1 MQQRKKR
8 RILRRGKEPDLL
20 HITELEI
27 DNFKSFSKKTKIPF
41 LEGFTVISGPN
52 GSGKSNI
59 IDSILFVL
67 ALSSSRNLRAEK
79 LTDLINLNSG
89 RNTAEVTLE
98 FSDGTKIKRRIKR
111 TGNGYYSYIYLNERL
126 CKQSDIVD
134 HLAKHGIKPHGYN
147 VVMQGDVTRIMEM
160 SDFERRKIIDEIAGV
175 SEFDS
180 KKQQSLS
187 ELDIVRERIE
197 REELLLLELNKRVNE
212 LKREREHAL
221 EYQKWQKDL
230 LFFQNCRAA
239 AQLHEKEK
247 ELSSLMRS
255 AEEHR
260 IALNRFDTDRS
271 LEENELSYLKADLQD
286 IDDLINKKSGSDYL
300 KLIAELEEAK
310 SGIKLAEQTIVRLRK
325 EKETNLEAINRIY
338 MDSKRA
344 EARVVECT
352 DQIRSLS
359 IDRTNIAMDIAS
371 ARAQQEKL
379 ETEIKQHGEDTEGA
393 RERLFSGLKDLEEK
407 KAQRSEILHRQ
418 DMLIEK
424 SRMRTSELERLNQLL
439 RQLDEDYA
447 VKHSQLSE
455 SEISITNL
463 ISQKKDLDRTLSERE
478 GMMFAQRSTLERLQ
492 KEIREYEQDVYRL
505 EAAQQ
510 ARGESGGKAIEA
522 VMAMEHV
529 HGTIADLGKAPAEYA
544 TALNIAAGN
553 KLQFVVCDDDQVAA
567 DAIRYLKE
575 ERLGRVTFL
584 PLNKLKP
591 PALPPLKEAGV
602 IDYAVNL
609 VEYDPKYDRAF
620 AVALGATVVVDTLE
634 RARKLIGK
642 YRMVTLEGELLDRS
656 GAMTGGATRKQGG
669 RGFGAAVDDEI
680 FRIRA
685 HLGELQGEA
694 TTLEAGIKKITEEV
708 DTQRV
713 ARNEIDQNIARL
725 GMFTE
730 EFSRRFESIT
740 VEKQT
745 IELAV
750 ARQQEE
756 TKNGAFELSS
766 LEAELDKTSETI
778 NEVNA
783 GIEEIKKRLDD
794 TNIPVLTD
802 QIEKK
807 RKEIEEAERRLR
819 NKDGDITDAQR
830 ERQHFNTRLG
840 EMGEERARQDE
851 RNKQIDAETAG
862 SNEQIVA
869 HKSQI
874 ATLEDRQREFSGEL
888 DELRGKRAEASRHIQ
903 DSELKIMKF
912 DAEKE
917 RITILVNAVE
927 GRTRTLGSEVE
938 MLREQVGELDT
949 KLSLTEIEGKI
960 AEADGALRKI
970 GAVNML
976 AIEEYEKVQRQ
987 VGERTERKETLSRE
1001 RSTLIERIEKF
1012 EQMKYEAFTT
1022 AFHAIDTNFREIF
1035 ARLTSGSGHLI
1046 LENEEDPFAGGMTF
1060 AVQPRDKKVHLL
1072 SSLSGGEKSL
1082 TTLAF
1087 IFSIQRYIPAP
1098 FYAFDEVDM
1107 SLDGSNVERIS
1118 SMVTELS
1125 PQSQFVIVSL
1135 RKPMIDAAQRIMGV
1149 TLRPDKSTLVT
1160 GVKANG

>member
-1 MQQRKKR
+1 
-8 RILRRGKEPDLL
+8 L
-20 HITELEI
+20 HITGLEI

-89 RNTAEVTLE
+89 KNIAEVALE
-98 FSDGTKIKRRIKR
+98 FSDGTRIKRRIKR
-111 TGNGYYSYIYLNERL
+111 TGNGYYSYNYLNERL

-134 HLAKHGIKPHGYN
+134 HLARHGIKPHGYN

-175 SEFDS
+175 SEFDA

-197 REELLLLELNKRVNE
+197 REELLLLELTKRVNE

-230 LFFQNCRAA
+230 SFFQNCRAA
-239 AQLHEKEK
+239 AQLHEREK
-247 ELSSLMRS
+247 ELASLLRS
-255 AEEHR
+255 TDERR
-260 IALNRFDTDRS
+260 IVLTRIDADRG
-271 LEENELSYLKADLQD
+271 LEENELSYLKADLKD

-310 SGIKLAEQTIVRLRK
+310 SGIKLAEQTIVRLRR
-325 EKETNLEAINRIY
+325 EKETNLEAINRVY
-338 MDSKRA
+338 MDTKRA
-344 EARVVECT
+344 EARVTECT
-352 DQIRSLS
+352 DQIRTLS
-359 IDRTNIAMDIAS
+359 IDRTNIAMEIA
-371 ARAQQEKL
+371 AAKAQLEKF
-379 ETEIKQHGEDTEGA
+379 ETGIRQHGEDTEGA
-393 RERLFSGLKDLEEK
+393 REDLFSLLHDLEEK
-407 KAQRSEILHRQ
+407 KGQRSGILHQQ

-424 SRMRTSELERLNQLL
+424 SRMRTTELERLTLL
-439 RQLDEDYA
+439 LSQLDDEYTA
-447 VKHSQLSE
+447 KQTQLSD
-455 SEISITNL
+455 SGKSVNDL
-463 ISQKKDLDRTLSERE
+463 VADKKELDRNLSDLE
-478 GMMFAQRSTLERLQ
+478 GAMFAQRSTLERLRN
-492 KEIREYEQDVYRL
+492 EIRDNEQDAFRL

-510 ARGESGGKAIEA
+510 ARGESGGRAIEA

-529 HGTIADLGKAPAEYA
+529 HGTIADLGKAPAEYSV
-544 TALNIAAGN
+544 ALNIAAGN
-553 KLQFVVCDDDQVAA
+553 KLQFVVCDDDQVAT

-591 PALPPLKEAGV
+591 PALPPLKEPGV

-620 AVALGATVVVDTLE
+620 AVALGSTIVVDTLE

-642 YRMVTLEGELLDRS
+642 YRMVTLEGELLEKS
-656 GAMTGGATRKQGG
+656 GAMTGGATKKQGM

-685 HLGELQGEA
+685 HLGELSGEA
-694 TTLEAGIKKITEEV
+694 ATLEAGIKRLTEEV
-708 DTQRV
+708 DKKRST
-713 ARNEIDQNIARL
+713 RNEIEQKIARF
-725 GMFTE
+725 GMFTD
-730 EFSRRFESIT
+730 EFSRRFEAIT

-745 IELAV
+745 IEAAV
-750 ARQQEE
+750 SRQQEE
-756 TKNGAFELSS
+756 TKNGAAELAL
-766 LEAELDKTSETI
+766 LEADLDKTTETI
-778 NEVNA
+778 NEINSRMD
-783 GIEEIKKRLDD
+783 EIKKRLDD
-794 TNIPVLTD
+794 TNIPVLTE

-807 RKEIEEAERRLR
+807 KKEIEESERRLR
-819 NKDGDITDAQR
+819 NKDGDINDAQR
-830 ERQHFNTRLG
+830 ERQHFSARLVELG
-840 EMGEERARQDE
+840 DDRKRQDE
-851 RNKQIDAETAG
+851 RNGQIDAEISG

-874 ATLEDRQREFSGEL
+874 AALEAQQKEFSGEL
-888 DELRGKRAEASRHIQ
+888 DELRTKRSEASQQIQ

-912 DAEKE
+912 DADNE
-917 RITILVNAVE
+917 RITIEMVAIE
-927 GRTRTLGSEVE
+927 ERARALGTEVDV
-938 MLREQVGELDT
+938 LKNQVGELDT
-949 KLSLTEIEGKI
+949 NLSLSEIEGKI
-960 AEADGALRKI
+960 AEADGALRRI

-1001 RSTLIERIEKF
+1001 RATLIERIEKF

-1022 AFHAIDTNFREIF
+1022 AFRTIDTNFREIF

-1107 SLDGSNVERIS
+1107 SLDGSNVERIA
-1118 SMVTELS
+1118 SMITELS
-1125 PQSQFVIVSL
+1125 PHSQFVIVSL
-1135 RKPMIDAAQRIMGV
+1135 RKPMIEAAQRIMGV

>member
-1 MQQRKKR
+1 
-8 RILRRGKEPDLL
+8 L

-89 RNTAEVTLE
+89 RNTAEVALE

-111 TGNGYYSYIYLNERL
+111 TSNGYYSYNYLNERL

-134 HLAKHGIKPHGYN
+134 HLSKHGIKPHGYN

-175 SEFDS
+175 SEFDL

-197 REELLLLELNKRVNE
+197 REELLLLELTKRVNE

-230 LFFQNCRAA
+230 SYFQNCRAA
-239 AQLHEKEK
+239 AQLHDREK
-247 ELSSLMRS
+247 ELASLTRS
-255 AEEHR
+255 TDEHR
-260 IALNRFDTDRS
+260 IVLTRIGADRS
-271 LEENELSYLKADLQD
+271 LEENELSYLKADLKD

-310 SGIKLAEQTIVRLRK
+310 SGIKLSEQTIVRLRK
-325 EKETNLEAINRIY
+325 EKETNLEAINRVY
-338 MDSKRA
+338 MDTKRA
-344 EARVVECT
+344 EARVGECT
-352 DQIRSLS
+352 DQIRTLS
-359 IDRTNIAMDIAS
+359 IDRTNLAMEIAA
-371 ARAQQEKL
+371 AKAQLEKF
-379 ETEIKQHGEDTEGA
+379 ETEIRQHGEDTEGA
-393 RERLFSGLKDLEEK
+393 REKLFSLLHDLEEK
-407 KAQRSEILHRQ
+407 RGQRSEILHQQ
-418 DMLIEK
+418 DMHIEK
-424 SRMRTSELERLNQLL
+424 SRMRTTELERLMLL
-439 RQLDEDYA
+439 LNQLDEEYTAKQTQLMDSEKSA
-447 VKHSQLSE
+447 GDLLAGKKELDRNLSE
-455 SEISITNL
+455 L
-463 ISQKKDLDRTLSERE
+463 E
-478 GMMFAQRSTLERLQ
+478 GAMFAQRSSLERLRN
-492 KEIREYEQDVYRL
+492 EIRDSEQDAFRL

-510 ARGESGGKAIEA
+510 ARGESGGRAIEA
-522 VMAMEHV
+522 VLAMEHV

-544 TALNIAAGN
+544 TSLNIAAGN

-591 PALPPLKEAGV
+591 PALPPLKEPGV

-620 AVALGATVVVDTLE
+620 AVALGSTVVVDTLE

-642 YRMVTLEGELLDRS
+642 YRMVTLEGELLEKS
-656 GAMTGGATRKQGG
+656 GAMTGGATKKPGG

-680 FRIRA
+680 FRVRA

-694 TTLEAGIKKITEEV
+694 ATLEAGVKRLTEEV
-708 DTQRV
+708 DTKRST
-713 ARNEIDQNIARL
+713 RNEIEQKIARL

-730 EFSRRFESIT
+730 EFSRRFEAIT

-745 IELAV
+745 IEAAV

-756 TKNGAFELSS
+756 TRNGAADLTR
-766 LEAELDKTSETI
+766 LEADIDKTTESI
-778 NEVNA
+778 NEINSR
-783 GIEEIKKRLDD
+783 IDEIKKRLDD

-807 RKEIEEAERRLR
+807 KKEIEESERRLR
-819 NKDGDITDAQR
+819 NKDGDVNDAQR
-830 ERQHFNTRLG
+830 ERQHFTARLG
-840 EMGEERARQDE
+840 ELGDDRKRQDE
-851 RNKQIDAETAG
+851 RNGQIDADIGG
-862 SNEQIVA
+862 STEQIAV

-874 ATLEDRQREFSGEL
+874 AALEERQKEFSGEL
-888 DELRGKRAEASRHIQ
+888 DELRAKRSEASQQIQ

-912 DAEKE
+912 DADKE
-917 RITILVNAVE
+917 RITLEMGAIEERA
-927 GRTRTLGSEVE
+927 RTLGIEVD
-938 MLREQVGELDT
+938 MLRHQVGDMDT
-949 KLSLTEIEGKI
+949 NLSLSEIEGKI

-987 VGERTERKETLSRE
+987 VEERTERKETLSRE
-1001 RSTLIERIEKF
+1001 RATLIERIEKF

-1022 AFHAIDTNFREIF
+1022 AFRAIDTNFREIF

-1107 SLDGSNVERIS
+1107 SLDGSNVERIA
-1118 SMVTELS
+1118 SMITELS

-1135 RKPMIDAAQRIMGV
+1135 RKPMIEAAQRIMGV

>member
-1 MQQRKKR
+1 M
-8 RILRRGKEPDLL
+8 

-41 LEGFTVISGPN
+41 LEGFSVISGPN

-89 RNTAEVTLE
+89 RNTAEVALE

-111 TGNGYYSYIYLNERL
+111 TGNGYYSYNYLNDRL
-126 CKQSDIVD
+126 CKQSDIVN

-175 SEFDS
+175 SEFDI

-197 REELLLLELNKRVNE
+197 REELLLLELTKRVNE

-221 EYQKWQKDL
+221 EYQKMQKDL

-239 AQLHEKEK
+239 AQLHEREK
-247 ELSSLMRS
+247 ELASLMRS
-255 AEEHR
+255 TDEHTILITR
-260 IALNRFDTDRS
+260 NDADRS
-271 LEENELSYLKADLQD
+271 LEENELSYLKADLND

-338 MDSKRA
+338 MDTKRA
-344 EARVVECT
+344 ESRVAECT
-352 DQIRSLS
+352 DQIRTLS
-359 IDRTNIAMDIAS
+359 IDRTNIAMEIAG
-371 ARAQQEKL
+371 AKAQLEKF

-393 RERLFSGLKDLEEK
+393 RERLFALLKDLEEK
-407 KAQRSEILHRQ
+407 KGQRSEILHQQ

-424 SRMRTSELERLNQLL
+424 SRMRTTELERLIQLL
-439 RQLDEDYA
+439 KQLDEEFA
-447 VKHSQLSE
+447 AKQSQLSD
-455 SEISITNL
+455 SEKSTSDL
-463 ISQKKDLDRTLSERE
+463 LSQKKDLDRTLSELE
-478 GMMFAQRSTLERLQ
+478 GSMFAQRSSLERLRT
-492 KEIREYEQDVYRL
+492 EIRENEQDAFRL

-510 ARGESGGKAIEA
+510 ARGESGGRAIEA
-522 VMAMEHV
+522 VMAMDHV
-529 HGTIADLGKAPAEYA
+529 HGTIAELGKAPAEYS

-567 DAIRYLKE
+567 DAIRYLKA

-591 PALPPLKEAGV
+591 PALPPLKEPGV

-609 VEYDPKYDRAF
+609 IEYDPKYDRAF
-620 AVALGATVVVDTLE
+620 AVTLGATVVVDTLE
-634 RARKLIGK
+634 RGRKLIGK
-642 YRMVTLEGELLDRS
+642 YRMVTLEGELLERS
-656 GAMTGGATRKQGG
+656 GAMTGGATKKQGI

-685 HLGELQGEA
+685 HLAEIQGEA
-694 TTLEAGIKKITEEV
+694 ATLESGIKRLTEEV
-708 DTQRV
+708 DSKRTI
-713 ARNEIDQNIARL
+713 RNEIDQKIARL

-730 EFSRRFESIT
+730 EFSRRFDAIT

-745 IELAV
+745 IETAV

-756 TKNGAFELSS
+756 TRNGTAELTI
-766 LEAELDKTSETI
+766 LEADLDKTTETI
-778 NEVNA
+778 NAINSR
-783 GIEEIKKRLDD
+783 IDEIKKRLDD
-794 TNIPVLTD
+794 TNIPVLTE

-807 RKEIEEAERRLR
+807 RKEIEESERRLR
-819 NKDGDITDAQR
+819 NKEGDINDAMR
-830 ERQHFNTRLG
+830 ERQHFSSRLG
-840 EMGEERARQDE
+840 EFGEERKRQDE
-851 RNKQIDAETAG
+851 SNGQIDTDIAG
-862 SNEQIVA
+862 LNEQIA
-869 HKSQI
+869 ACKSQI
-874 ATLEDRQREFSGEL
+874 NALEERQKEFSGEL
-888 DELRGKRAEASRHIQ
+888 DELRTKRSEASRQIQ

-912 DAEKE
+912 ESEKE
-917 RITILVNAVE
+917 RITIQMVALQERA
-927 GRTRTLGSEVE
+927 RTLGIEVD
-938 MLREQVGELDT
+938 MLKNQVGDMDT
-949 KLSLTEIEGKI
+949 DLSLSEIEGKI

-976 AIEEYEKVQRQ
+976 AIEEYDKVQRQ
-987 VGERTERKETLSRE
+987 VEERTERKETLSRE
-1001 RSTLIERIEKF
+1001 RTTLIERIEKF

-1107 SLDGSNVERIS
+1107 SLDGSNVERIA
-1118 SMVTELS
+1118 SMITELS

>member
-1 MQQRKKR
+1 
-8 RILRRGKEPDLL
+8 L

-89 RNTAEVTLE
+89 RNTAEVSLE

-111 TGNGYYSYIYLNERL
+111 TANGYYSYNYLNERL
-126 CKQSDIVD
+126 CKQSDIVE
-134 HLAKHGIKPHGYN
+134 HLARHGIIPHGYN

-175 SEFDS
+175 SEFDT
-180 KKQQSLS
+180 KKQRSLS

-197 REELLLLELNKRVNE
+197 REELLLLELTRRVNE

-230 LFFQNCRAA
+230 TFFQNCRAA
-239 AQLHEKEK
+239 AQLHDREK
-247 ELSSLMRS
+247 ELSSLVRS
-255 AEEHR
+255 TEEHEIQLKR
-260 IALNRFDTDRS
+260 IDTDRS
-271 LEENELSYLKADLQD
+271 LEENELSYLKADLKD

-325 EKETNLEAINRIY
+325 EKEVNLEAINRVY
-338 MDSKRA
+338 MDTKRA
-344 EARVVECT
+344 EARVAECT
-352 DQIRSLS
+352 DQIRTLS
-359 IDRTNIAMDIAS
+359 IDRTNIAMEVAS
-371 ARAQQEKL
+371 AKAQLEKY
-379 ETEIKQHGEDTEGA
+379 ETEIKQHGENNEGA
-393 RERLFSGLKDLEEK
+393 REKLFSLIKDLEEK
-407 KAQRSEILHRQ
+407 KGQRSEILHQQ

-424 SRMRTSELERLNQLL
+424 SRMRTTELERLTLL
-439 RQLDEDYA
+439 LKQLDEEFTEKQNQLTGSEKNIGDLLA
-447 VKHSQLSE
+447 EKKELDRNLSE
-455 SEISITNL
+455 L
-463 ISQKKDLDRTLSERE
+463 E
-478 GMMFAQRSTLERLQ
+478 GAMFAQRSSLERLRN
-492 KEIREYEQDVYRL
+492 EIRENEQDAFRL

-529 HGTIADLGKAPAEYA
+529 HGTIADLGKAPAEYSI
-544 TALNIAAGN
+544 ALNIAAGN

-591 PALPPLKEAGV
+591 PALPPLKEPGV

-620 AVALGATVVVDTLE
+620 AVALGSTVVVDTLE

-642 YRMVTLEGELLDRS
+642 YRMVTLEGELLDKS
-656 GAMTGGATRKQGG
+656 GAMTGGATKKPSG

-685 HLGELQGEA
+685 HLGELLSEA
-694 TTLEAGIKKITEEV
+694 ATLEAGIKRLTEDV
-708 DTQRV
+708 DAKRTR
-713 ARNEIDQNIARL
+713 RNEIDQNIARF
-725 GMFTE
+725 GMFND
-730 EFSRRFESIT
+730 EFTRRFEAIS

-745 IELAV
+745 IAAAV
-750 ARQQEE
+750 SRQQEE
-756 TKNGAFELSS
+756 TKNGAAELTT
-766 LEAELDKTSETI
+766 LEADLDKSTALI
-778 NEVNA
+778 NEINSQ
-783 GIEEIKKRLDD
+783 IEEIKKRLDD

-807 RKEIEEAERRLR
+807 RKEIEESDRRLR
-819 NKDGDITDAQR
+819 NKDGDINDAQR
-830 ERQHFNTRLG
+830 ERQHFNARLIELG
-840 EMGEERARQDE
+840 EDRKRQDE
-851 RNKQIDAETAG
+851 RNGQIDADIAAST
-862 SNEQIVA
+862 EQITA
-869 HKSQI
+869 HKLQI
-874 ATLEDRQREFSGEL
+874 TALEDRQKEFSGEL
-888 DELRGKRAEASRHIQ
+888 DELRSKRGEASQHIQ
-903 DSELKIMKF
+903 DSELKLMKF

-917 RITILVNAVE
+917 RISVQLVAIQE
-927 GRTRTLGSEVE
+927 RARSLGIEVD
-938 MLREQVGELDT
+938 MLRQQVGELDT
-949 KLSLTEIEGKI
+949 NLSLSEIEGKI

-987 VGERTERKETLSRE
+987 VEERTERKETLSRE
-1001 RSTLIERIEKF
+1001 RTTLIERIEKF
-1012 EQMKYEAFTT
+1012 EQMKYEAFST
-1022 AFHAIDTNFREIF
+1022 AFHAIDNNFREIF

-1046 LENEEDPFAGGMTF
+1046 LENEEDPFVGGMTF

-1107 SLDGSNVERIS
+1107 SLDGSNAERIAQ
-1118 SMVTELS
+1118 MITELS

-1135 RKPMIDAAQRIMGV
+1135 RKPMIEAAQRIMGV

>member
-1 MQQRKKR
+1 
-8 RILRRGKEPDLL
+8 L

-41 LEGFTVISGPN
+41 LEGFSVISGPN

-89 RNTAEVTLE
+89 RNTAEVALE

-111 TGNGYYSYIYLNERL
+111 TGNGYYSYNYLNERL

-175 SEFDS
+175 SEFDV

-197 REELLLLELNKRVNE
+197 REELLLLELTKRVNE

-230 LFFQNCRAA
+230 SFFQNCRAA
-239 AQLHEKEK
+239 AQLHEREK
-247 ELSSLMRS
+247 ELASLMRS
-255 AEEHR
+255 TEEHKILLTR
-260 IALNRFDTDRS
+260 NDADRS
-271 LEENELSYLKADLQD
+271 LEENELSYLKADLKD
-286 IDDLINKKSGSDYL
+286 IDDLINRKSGSDYL

-325 EKETNLEAINRIY
+325 EKETNLEVINRVY
-338 MDSKRA
+338 MDTKRA
-344 EARVVECT
+344 ETRVAECT
-352 DQIRSLS
+352 DQIRTLSL
-359 IDRTNIAMDIAS
+359 DRTNIAMEIAS
-371 ARAQQEKL
+371 TRAQLEKL
-379 ETEIKQHGEDTEGA
+379 ETEIKQHGQDTEGA
-393 RERLFSGLKDLEEK
+393 RERLFALLKELEEK
-407 KAQRSEILHRQ
+407 KGQRSEILHQQ

-424 SRMRTSELERLNQLL
+424 SRMRTTELERLTLL
-439 RQLDEDYA
+439 LKQLDEEYTA
-447 VKHSQLSE
+447 KQTQLTGSE
-455 SEISITNL
+455 KSVGDLLAE
-463 ISQKKDLDRTLSERE
+463 KKEMDRTLSELE
-478 GMMFAQRSTLERLQ
+478 GAMFAQRSSLERLRN
-492 KEIREYEQDVYRL
+492 EIRDNEQDAFRL

-510 ARGESGGKAIEA
+510 ARGESGGRAIEA

-529 HGTIADLGKAPAEYA
+529 HGTIAELGKAPAEYS

-567 DAIRYLKE
+567 DAIQYLKA

-591 PALPPLKEAGV
+591 PALPPLKEPGI

-609 VEYDPKYDRAF
+609 LEYDPKYDRAF
-620 AVALGATVVVDTLE
+620 AVALGSTVVVDTLE
-634 RARKLIGK
+634 RARKLIGR
-642 YRMVTLEGELLDRS
+642 YRMVTLEGELLEKS
-656 GAMTGGATRKQGG
+656 GAMTGGATKKQGG

-685 HLGELQGEA
+685 HLGELSGEA
-694 TTLEAGIKKITEEV
+694 ATLESGIKRLTEEV
-708 DTQRV
+708 DTRRST
-713 ARNEIDQNIARL
+713 RNEIDQKIARL

-730 EFSRRFESIT
+730 EFSRRFEAIT

-745 IELAV
+745 IEAAV
-750 ARQQEE
+750 ARQQDE
-756 TKNGAFELSS
+756 TKNGAAELTL
-766 LEAELDKTSETI
+766 LEADLDRTTETI
-778 NEVNA
+778 NTINTQ
-783 GIEEIKKRLDD
+783 IEEIKKRLDD
-794 TNIPVLTD
+794 TNIPVLTE

-807 RKEIEEAERRLR
+807 RKEIEESDRRLR
-819 NKDGDITDAQR
+819 NKEGDINDAMR
-830 ERQHFNTRLG
+830 ERQHFSSRLLELG
-840 EMGEERARQDE
+840 EDRKRQDE
-851 RNKQIDAETAG
+851 RNGQIDADIAG
-862 SNEQIVA
+862 SNEQITV

-874 ATLEDRQREFSGEL
+874 VALEERQKEFSGEL
-888 DELRGKRAEASRHIQ
+888 DELRTKRSEASQLIQ

-912 DAEKE
+912 AAEKE
-917 RITILVNAVE
+917 RISIQLVAIE
-927 GRTRTLGSEVE
+927 ERARTLGIEVD
-938 MLREQVGELDT
+938 MLRHQVGDMDT
-949 KLSLTEIEGKI
+949 NLSLSEIEGKI
-960 AEADGALRKI
+960 AEADGMLRKI

-976 AIEEYEKVQRQ
+976 AIEEYDKVQRQ
-987 VGERTERKETLSRE
+987 VEERTERKETLSRE
-1001 RSTLIERIEKF
+1001 RTTLIERIEKF

-1022 AFHAIDTNFREIF
+1022 AFRAIDTNFREIF

-1087 IFSIQRYIPAP
+1087 IFSIQRFIPAP

-1118 SMVTELS
+1118 SMITELS
-1125 PQSQFVIVSL
+1125 PHSQFIIVSL

>member
-1 MQQRKKR
+1 M
-8 RILRRGKEPDLL
+8 

-89 RNTAEVTLE
+89 RNTAEVALE
-98 FSDGTKIKRRIKR
+98 FSDGTKIRRRIKR
-111 TGNGYYSYIYLNERL
+111 TGNGYYSYNYLNERL
-126 CKQSDIVD
+126 CKQGDIVD
-134 HLAKHGIKPHGYN
+134 HLARHGIKPHGYN

-175 SEFDS
+175 SEFDV

-197 REELLLLELNKRVNE
+197 REELLLIELTKRVNE

-230 LFFQNCRAA
+230 LYFQNCRAA
-239 AQLHEKEK
+239 AQLHNQEK
-247 ELSSLMRS
+247 ELTSLLRS
-255 AEEHR
+255 TEEHKIQLTR
-260 IALNRFDTDRS
+260 IAADRS
-271 LEENELSYLKADLQD
+271 LEENELSYLKADLSD

-310 SGIKLAEQTIVRLRK
+310 GGIKLAEQTIVRLRK
-325 EKETNLEAINRIY
+325 DKETNLEAINRVY
-338 MDSKRA
+338 LDTKRA
-344 EARVVECT
+344 EARVAECT
-352 DQIRSLS
+352 DQIRTLS
-359 IDRTNIAMDIAS
+359 IDRTNIAMEVAG
-371 ARAQQEKL
+371 AKALLEKF
-379 ETEIKQHGEDTEGA
+379 ETEIRQHGEDTEGA
-393 RERLFSGLKDLEEK
+393 RERLFALLKDLEEK
-407 KAQRSEILHRQ
+407 KGQRSEILHQQ

-424 SRMRTSELERLNQLL
+424 SRMRTTELERLTLL
-439 RQLDEDYA
+439 LSQLDEEYGA
-447 VKHSQLSE
+447 KQAQLSD
-455 SEISITNL
+455 SEKSVSDLN
-463 ISQKKDLDRTLSERE
+463 SGKKDLDRTLSELE
-478 GMMFAQRSTLERLQ
+478 GAMFAQRSSLERLRA
-492 KEIREYEQDVYRL
+492 EIREYEQDVFRL

-510 ARGESGGKAIEA
+510 ARGESGGRAIEA

-567 DAIRYLKE
+567 DAIRYLKD

-591 PALPPLKEAGV
+591 PALPPLKEPGI

-642 YRMVTLEGELLDRS
+642 YRMVTIEGELLDKS
-656 GAMTGGATRKQGG
+656 GAMTGGATKKPGG

-680 FRIRA
+680 IRIRA
-685 HLGELQGEA
+685 HLGELQAEA
-694 TTLEAGIKKITEEV
+694 ATLEAGIKRITGEV
-708 DTQRV
+708 DAQR
-713 ARNEIDQNIARL
+713 ATRNEIDQKIARF

-730 EFSRRFESIT
+730 EFSRRFEAIS

-745 IELAV
+745 IDVAV

-756 TKNGAFELSS
+756 TRNGAAELTA
-766 LEAELDKTSETI
+766 LEVSLDKTTETI
-778 NEVNA
+778 NEINA
-783 GIEEIKKRLDD
+783 RIEEIKKRLDD
-794 TNIPVLTD
+794 TNIPVLTE

-807 RKEIEEAERRLR
+807 RKEIEESERRLR
-819 NKDGDITDAQR
+819 NKEGDINDAQR
-830 ERQHFNTRLG
+830 ERQHFNARIVELA
-840 EMGEERARQDE
+840 EERKRQDE
-851 RNKQIDAETAG
+851 RNQQIDTEIAG
-862 SNEQIVA
+862 SNEQIAA

-874 ATLEDRQREFSGEL
+874 AALEERQKEFSGVL
-888 DELRGKRAEASRHIQ
+888 DELRTKRAEASQHIQ

-912 DAEKE
+912 DAERE
-917 RITILVNAVE
+917 RITILTSAIE
-927 GRTRTLGSEVE
+927 ERARTLGIEVDT
-938 MLREQVGELDT
+938 LRQQVGDMDT
-949 KLSLTEIEGKI
+949 NLSVSEIEGKI

-987 VGERTERKETLSRE
+987 VVERTERKDTLSRE
-1001 RSTLIERIEKF
+1001 RATLIERIEKF
-1012 EQMKYEAFTT
+1012 EQMKFEAFTT
-1022 AFHAIDTNFREIF
+1022 AFRAIDTNFREIF

-1107 SLDGSNVERIS
+1107 SLDGSNVERIA
-1118 SMVTELS
+1118 SMITEFS

-1135 RKPMIDAAQRIMGV
+1135 RKPMIEAAQRIMGV

>member
-1 MQQRKKR
+1 M
-8 RILRRGKEPDLL
+8 

-89 RNTAEVTLE
+89 RNTAEVALE

-111 TGNGYYSYIYLNERL
+111 TSNGYYSYNYLNERL

-134 HLAKHGIKPHGYN
+134 HLSKHGIKPHGYN

-175 SEFDS
+175 SEFEV
-180 KKQQSLS
+180 KKQRSLS

-197 REELLLLELNKRVNE
+197 REELLLLELTRRVNE
-212 LKREREHAL
+212 LRREREHAL

-230 LFFQNCRAA
+230 SFFQNCRAA
-239 AQLHEKEK
+239 AQLHEREK
-247 ELSSLMRS
+247 ELASLMRS
-255 AEEHR
+255 TEEHR
-260 IALNRFDTDRS
+260 IALSRIGADRS
-271 LEENELSYLKADLQD
+271 LEENELSYLKADLKD
-286 IDDLINKKSGSDYL
+286 IDELINRKSGSDYL

-310 SGIKLAEQTIVRLRK
+310 GGIKLAEQTIVRLRK
-325 EKETNLEAINRIY
+325 EKESNLEVINRVY
-338 MDSKRA
+338 MDTKRS
-344 EARVVECT
+344 EARVAECT
-352 DQIRSLS
+352 DQIRTLS
-359 IDRTNIAMDIAS
+359 VDRTNLAMEIAA
-371 ARAQQEKL
+371 ARAQLEKF
-379 ETEIKQHGEDTEGA
+379 ETEIRQHGEDTEGA
-393 RERLFSGLKDLEEK
+393 REKLFALLNELEEK
-407 KAQRSEILHRQ
+407 KAQRSGILHQQ

-424 SRMRTSELERLNQLL
+424 SRMRTTELERLTLLL
-439 RQLDEDYA
+439 RQLDEEYA
-447 VKHSQLSE
+447 AKQTQLTDSEKSAGEHLDAKKELDRSLSE
-455 SEISITNL
+455 L
-463 ISQKKDLDRTLSERE
+463 E
-478 GMMFAQRSTLERLQ
+478 GAMFAQRSSLERLRN
-492 KEIREYEQDVYRL
+492 EIRDNEQDAFRL

-510 ARGESGGKAIEA
+510 ARGESGGRAIEA

-529 HGTIADLGKAPAEYA
+529 HGTIADLGKAPAEYS

-553 KLQFVVCDDDQVAA
+553 KLQFVICDDDQVAA

-591 PALPPLKEAGV
+591 PALPPLKEPGV

-620 AVALGATVVVDTLE
+620 AVALGSTIVVDTLE

-642 YRMVTLEGELLDRS
+642 YRMVTLEGELLEKS
-656 GAMTGGATRKQGG
+656 GAMTGGATKKQGG
-669 RGFGAAVDDEI
+669 RGFGAAVDDEL

-685 HLGELQGEA
+685 HLGELSAEA
-694 TTLEAGIKKITEEV
+694 ATLEAGIRRLTAEV
-708 DTQRV
+708 DSKRST
-713 ARNEIDQNIARL
+713 RNDIEQKIARM

-730 EFSRRFESIT
+730 EFSRRFEAIT

-745 IELAV
+745 IEAAV

-756 TKNGAFELSS
+756 TKNGASELAL
-766 LEAELDKTSETI
+766 LETDLDKTTETI
-778 NEVNA
+778 NEINTR
-783 GIEEIKKRLDD
+783 IDEIKKRLDD
-794 TNIPVLTD
+794 TNIPVLTE

-807 RKEIEEAERRLR
+807 KKEIEESERRLR
-819 NKDGDITDAQR
+819 NKDGDINDAQR
-830 ERQHFNTRLG
+830 ERQHFNVRLTELG
-840 EMGEERARQDE
+840 DDRKRQDE
-851 RNKQIDAETAG
+851 RNGQIDADIAG
-862 SNEQIVA
+862 SHEQIAA

-874 ATLEDRQREFSGEL
+874 AALEERQKEFSGEL
-888 DELRGKRAEASRHIQ
+888 DELRAKRSEASQQIQ
-903 DSELKIMKF
+903 DSELKLMKF
-912 DAEKE
+912 DADKE
-917 RITILVNAVE
+917 RITVLMVAIEERA
-927 GRTRTLGSEVE
+927 RTLGIEVD
-938 MLREQVGELDT
+938 MLRHQAGDMDT
-949 KLSLTEIEGKI
+949 NLSLSEIEGKI
-960 AEADGALRKI
+960 AEADGALRRI

-987 VGERTERKETLSRE
+987 VEERTERKETLSRE
-1001 RSTLIERIEKF
+1001 RATLIERIEKF

-1022 AFHAIDTNFREIF
+1022 AFRAIDTNFREIF

-1107 SLDGSNVERIS
+1107 SLDGSNVERIA
-1118 SMVTELS
+1118 SMITELS

-1135 RKPMIDAAQRIMGV
+1135 RKPMIESAQRIMGV

>member
-1 MQQRKKR
+1 
-8 RILRRGKEPDLL
+8 L

-41 LEGFTVISGPN
+41 LGGFTVISGPN

-89 RNTAEVTLE
+89 RNTAEVALE

-111 TGNGYYSYIYLNERL
+111 TSNGYYSYNYLNERL

-134 HLAKHGIKPHGYN
+134 HLSKHGIKPHGYN

-175 SEFDS
+175 SEFDV

-197 REELLLLELNKRVNE
+197 REELLLLELTRRMNE
-212 LKREREHAL
+212 LRREREHAL
-221 EYQKWQKDL
+221 EYQKLQKDL
-230 LFFQNCRAA
+230 SFFQNCRAA
-239 AQLHEKEK
+239 AQLHDREK
-247 ELSSLMRS
+247 ELASLTRS
-255 AEEHR
+255 TDEHR
-260 IALNRFDTDRS
+260 ILLTRICADRS
-271 LEENELSYLKADLQD
+271 LEENELSYLKADLKD

-325 EKETNLEAINRIY
+325 EKETNLEAINRVY
-338 MDSKRA
+338 MDTKRA
-344 EARVVECT
+344 EARVAECT
-352 DQIRSLS
+352 DQIRTLS
-359 IDRTNIAMDIAS
+359 IDRTNLAMEIAA
-371 ARAQQEKL
+371 AKAQLEKF
-379 ETEIKQHGEDTEGA
+379 ETEIRQHGEDTEGA
-393 RERLFSGLKDLEEK
+393 REKLFALLHDLEEK
-407 KAQRSEILHRQ
+407 RGQRSEILHQQ
-418 DMLIEK
+418 DMHIEK
-424 SRMRTSELERLNQLL
+424 SRMRTTELERLMLLLKQLDDEYTAKQNQLMDSEKSTSDL
-439 RQLDEDYA
+439 LAGKKELDRN
-447 VKHSQLSE
+447 LSE
-455 SEISITNL
+455 L
-463 ISQKKDLDRTLSERE
+463 E
-478 GMMFAQRSTLERLQ
+478 GAMFAQRSSLERLR
-492 KEIREYEQDVYRL
+492 KEIRDNEQDAFRL

-510 ARGESGGKAIEA
+510 ARGESGGRAIEA
-522 VMAMEHV
+522 VVAMEHV

-544 TALNIAAGN
+544 TSLNIAAGN
-553 KLQFVVCDDDQVAA
+553 KLQFVICDDDQVAA

-591 PALPPLKEAGV
+591 PALPPIKEPGI

-620 AVALGATVVVDTLE
+620 AVALGSTVVVDTLE

-642 YRMVTLEGELLDRS
+642 YRMVTLEGELLEKS
-656 GAMTGGATRKQGG
+656 GAMTGGSTKKQGG

-694 TTLEAGIKKITEEV
+694 ATLEAGVKRLIEEV
-708 DTQRV
+708 DTKR
-713 ARNEIDQNIARL
+713 ATRNEIEQKIARL

-730 EFSRRFESIT
+730 EFSRRFEAIT

-745 IELAV
+745 IEAAV

-756 TKNGAFELSS
+756 TKNGA
-766 LEAELDKTSETI
+766 AELTLLETDIDKTTESI
-778 NEVNA
+778 NE
-783 GIEEIKKRLDD
+783 ITSRIDEIKKRLDD

-807 RKEIEEAERRLR
+807 KKEIEESERRLR
-819 NKDGDITDAQR
+819 NKDGDINDAQR
-830 ERQHFNTRLG
+830 ERQHFTARLVELG
-840 EMGEERARQDE
+840 DDRKRQDE
-851 RNKQIDAETAG
+851 RNGQIDSDIAG
-862 SNEQIVA
+862 SNEQITV

-874 ATLEDRQREFSGEL
+874 AALEERQKEFSGEL
-888 DELRGKRAEASRHIQ
+888 DELRTKRSEASQQIQ
-903 DSELKIMKF
+903 DSELKLMKF
-912 DAEKE
+912 DADKE
-917 RITILVNAVE
+917 RISIQMVAIE
-927 GRTRTLGSEVE
+927 ERARTLSIEVD
-938 MLREQVGELDT
+938 MLRHQVGDLDT
-949 KLSLTEIEGKI
+949 NLSLSEIEGKI

-1001 RSTLIERIEKF
+1001 RATLIERIEKF

-1022 AFHAIDTNFREIF
+1022 AFRAIDTNFREIF

-1046 LENEEDPFAGGMTF
+1046 LENEEDPFTGGMTF

-1107 SLDGSNVERIS
+1107 SLDGSNVERIA
-1118 SMVTELS
+1118 SMISELS

-1135 RKPMIDAAQRIMGV
+1135 RKPMIEAAQRIMGV